1 MQLIKTFTCDFALK
15 SHSLLVALPLCRGIV
30 LASGSVIVKPV
41 PEVMGGIVVLVIWKP
56 YDFNICGYK

>member
-1 MQLIKTFTCDFALK
+1 MQLIKTFKCDFALK
-15 SHSLLVALPLCRGIV
+15 SHSLLVALPLYRGIV
-30 LASGSVIVKPV
+30 SASGSVIVKPV